1 MDEKSY
7 DDAMKLLS
15 GEVPAEF
22 QALVL
27 DRKGDILVAQN
38 KIAEARAMY
47 QSAIDKTEDKSAA
60 RQLIQ
65 IKLDAIGGGATAA
78 KSAA

>member
-1 MDEKSY
+1 
-7 DDAMKLLS
+7 
-15 GEVPAEF
+15 
-22 QALVL
+22 
-27 DRKGDILVAQN
+27 
-38 KIAEARAMY
+38 MY